1 MTIATMNHIIKRYGH
16 QLVLDHVHLE
26 IRQGEILGLLGP
38 NGAGKTTLIHA
49 LSGLIGIDSG
59 SIELFGE
66 RPSGP
71 MLEVKRKIGL
81 VTQDITVFEDL
92 TAQENLAFWRNLWVK
107 RHGIEKANHGN
118 APIRRTNG
126 SSP

>member
-71 MLEVKRKIGL
+71 MLEVKRKI
-81 VTQDITVFEDL
+81 D
-92 TAQENLAFWRNLWVK
+92 WS
-107 RHGIEKANHGN
+107 
-118 APIRRTNG
+118 RRI
-126 SSP
+126 SPFSKI